1 MISKIILIGNYLP
14 DKQESMIRFAH
25 LLNNGFCDA
34 GIKSEIWVPKVLLG
48 AKGTSTN
55 SGIGKWLGYLDK
67 YVFFPMLLKR
77 RIKNEKLNDASVRFH
92 ICDHSNAPY
101 LKYLPLKRT
110 SITCHDVIAIRSGMG
125 FADSYVTGS
134 MLGKVLQKWILRSL
148 KKASS
153 IAFVSQNTFDQFIDL
168 IPNTIIS
175 NNWKVI
181 HNSFNNDFKIID
193 KIEAQ
198 LICQRIGLNASSPF
212 LLHVG
217 SNLIRKNRLLLLDMV
232 SYLSKERIINICFAG
247 DGLESELVTK
257 AGELGLTNQVVSV
270 VKPDHETLVALY
282 NCCDAFIFP
291 SLSEGFGWPVIE
303 AQACGAPV
311 IASNYAPM
319 PEVSGGAALHFDPKK
334 PRDFASGYEALQ
346 KNNLRNILIKKGLEN
361 SVRFESKN
369 MIKAY
374 IELINFN

>member
-14 DKQESMIRFAH
+14 DKQESMIRFAN
-25 LLNNGFCDA
+25 LLHTGFTHE
-34 GIKSEIWVPKVLLG
+34 GIKSEIWVPKVVVG
-48 AKGTSTN
+48 AKAKSTN
-55 SGIGKWLGYLDK
+55 SGVGKWLGYLDK

-77 RIKNEKLNDASVRFH
+77 RIRKENLNNASIKFH

-101 LKYLPLKRT
+101 LKYLPAKHT
-110 SITCHDVIAIRSGMG
+110 SITCHDVIAIRAGLG
-125 FADSYVTGS
+125 FADSFVTTS
-134 MLGKVLQKWILRSL
+134 TMGKLLQNWIWGSL
-148 KKASS
+148 KKARS

-168 IPNTIIS
+168 VPDKNFS

-181 HNSFNNDFKIID
+181 HNSFNNDFKRID
-193 KIEAQ
+193 KLQAQ
-198 LICQRIGLNASSPF
+198 SICQRIGLNTATPF

-217 SNLIRKNRLLLLDMV
+217 SNLARKNRLLLLDMV
-232 SYLSKERIINICFAG
+232 SLLGEEKTINICFAG
-247 DGLESELVTK
+247 DDLENELLNK
-257 AGELGLTNQVVSV
+257 AAELGLSNQVVSV

-282 NCCDAFIFP
+282 NSCEAFIFP

-319 PEVSGGAALHFDPKK
+319 PEVSGGAALHYDPKK
-334 PRDFASGYEALQ
+334 PEDFARGYEILQ
-346 KNNLRNILIKKGLEN
+346 KVDFRNSLICKGLEN
-361 SVRFESKN
+361 SVRFEPEN

-374 IELINFN
+374 IKLINFN